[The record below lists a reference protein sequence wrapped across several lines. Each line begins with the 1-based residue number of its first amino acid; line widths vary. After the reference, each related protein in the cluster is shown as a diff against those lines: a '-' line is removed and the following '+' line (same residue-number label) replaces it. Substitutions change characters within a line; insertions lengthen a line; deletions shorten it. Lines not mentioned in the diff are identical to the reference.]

1 MSNGR
6 PGEALISCKGLAS
19 PARGCPVRGRGSPR
33 EAGRCAHA
41 ARVHLRQVG
50 GQLAPLLASRGAFS
64 DDAIERFAASLF
76 GLVGLAFAAKA
87 AGF

>member
-1 MSNGR
+1 M
-6 PGEALISCKGLAS
+6 
-19 PARGCPVRGRGSPR
+19 RGRGSPR

-41 ARVHLRQVG
+41 ARVHLRPRQVG